1 MQADEQVERIFFEVE
16 ELCIVDIDDDED
28 EPTDS
33 DRLGV
38 VLHTI
43 IIDDETDEL
52 EYVDMVD
59 DDEVEVLIIVVL
71 ENDVIDDEIEDV
83 RVDAMLLIADDD
95 EVEVVLVVLVPEID
109 EIELLLYAIK
119 QIEVVE

>member
-1 MQADEQVERIFFEVE
+1 MQADERVERIFFEVE

-33 DRLGV
+33 DRPGV

-59 DDEVEVLIIVVL
+59 DDEVEVLIIAVL

-83 RVDAMLLIADDD
+83 RVDATLLIADDD